1 MSKSW
6 VLGSLFLHDGF
17 VLNFIKFCNMHHI
30 PHKICAVYGG
40 MFNSWVGDEGPY
52 AEFDEGLFEEIV
64 KEYNKL
70 GVSCYINCSNK
81 KAKPEDEEIIEILG
95 SFNKVYGVE
104 NKIVCRGDTLKEKAK
119 KLGVGVL
126 QSISSKCVCG
136 SFEEGITLPNHVSSE
151 NDIVI
156 VNERLLE
163 SAEDLNKFFKICEN
177 LRKDG
182 KESSSRYRLEYND
195 LIEDI
200 ICRKRNNWKNHLLIP
215 TITSNHLKN
224 TCMLKAWGLSS
235 ESFIRDMGDFMYNGS
250 TEFLNFV
257 TLLQRGEL

>member
-30 PHKICAVYGG
+30 PHRICAVYGG

-52 AEFDEGLFEEIV
+52 AEFDESLFREIV
-64 KEYNKL
+64 GEYNKL

-81 KAKPEDEEIIEILG
+81 KAKPEDENILEVL
-95 SFNKVYGVE
+95 SELNKEHGVE
-104 NKIVCRGDTLKEKAK
+104 NKIVCMGNSLKDKAK

-136 SFEEGITLPNHVSSE
+136 SIEEGITLPNNISSE
-151 NDIVI
+151 KDIVI

-163 SAEDLNKFFKICEN
+163 SGEDLNKFFKICDN

-200 ICRKRNNWKNHLLIP
+200 IGRKRNNWKVHNLLPVAISSDMP
-215 TITSNHLKN
+215 NI
-224 TCMLKAWGLSS
+224 CMLKAWGLSP

-250 TEFLNFV
+250 VEFLNFV